1 MYTGL
6 PYGLNNKD
14 LPKVEGY
21 DGVLRYPTTPN
32 SREVVFE
39 ANDDIFY
46 VIETDINNYKTKIDR
61 YRFYPES
68 IEDVNDKKYAS
79 KEEINE
85 IKEILSN
92 VQQSIQ
98 QLSSNKSTDVTTN
111 ANSDRSNSAVG

>member
-6 PYGLNNKD
+6 PYGLANKD

-32 SREVVFE
+32 SRDAVFD

-46 VIETDINNYKTKIDR
+46 IIETDSNNYKTKVSR

-79 KEEINE
+79 KAEFNE
-85 IKEILSN
+85 LKEILSN

-98 QLSSNKSTDVTTN
+98 QLTGDKSTNVAND
-111 ANSDRSNSAVG
+111 ANSNRTNNAVG